1 MKIRSFSCPSCG
13 ASLKVDEGQ
22 KSISC
27 PYCDSTVIVPEH
39 MSGDDGEEWKGIFQ
53 EESIQRPVRADTGK
67 SCATILV
74 PLVIFIVMAAGALV
88 FWLANSSRV
97 KEALEGPVA
106 AVTGGPD
113 IPVAMEFGGEGMR
126 AGYFQDAAHVR
137 VDPQGNIYVGESS
150 SGRVQIFD
158 PRGDYTGQWEIGK
171 SDQVYLHGMDISRD
185 GRLFLVYD
193 SELYIHDAASGELL
207 GQLHHPE
214 GWGFDD
220 VAVCD
225 DGSVVA
231 SWYCNRD
238 DIVRFAP
245 DGSLEF
251 VIREAVSGQSGSSE
265 LNTEVAVDGD
275 GNIFAYGS
283 FNGSFFKFSPS
294 GRFLNR
300 FGSDGDR
307 PGQFTSPSSFCIDH
321 MGRVWVSD
329 FGDLIVF
336 DNDGTYLD
344 TFDPGMSLSDIYMG
358 DGYMLYGITHD
369 ETVVQLDLSEMA
381 EGL

>member
-1 MKIRSFSCPSCG
+1 MKIRNFSCPSCG

-22 KSISC
+22 KTLSC

-39 MSGDDGEEWKGIFQ
+39 MSGDDVEEWKGTFTA
-53 EESIQRPVRADTGK
+53 ESVQTPARTYTGK
-67 SCATILV
+67 SCSTVLV
-74 PLVIFIVMAAGALV
+74 SLIIFIVMAAGGLV
-88 FWLANSSRV
+88 FWLASSNRL
-97 KEALEGPVA
+97 KEALQGPIA

-113 IPVAMEFGGEGMR
+113 IPVVMEFGGEGMR
-126 AGYFQDAAHVR
+126 AGYFQDAEHVR
-137 VDPQGNIYVGESS
+137 VDPQGNIYVGEFS
-150 SGRVQIFD
+150 SGRIQTFD
-158 PRGDYTGQWEIGK
+158 PQGNYTGQWNIGK
-171 SDQVYLHGMDISRD
+171 SDQIYLHSMDLSRD

-193 SELYIHDAASGELL
+193 SELYIHDPVSGELL
-207 GQLHHPE
+207 GQLQHPD

-231 SWYCNRD
+231 AWYCNRD

-265 LNTEVAVDGD
+265 LSTDVGVDGE

-283 FNGSFFKFSPS
+283 FNDSFFKFSPS

-307 PGQFTSPSSFCIDH
+307 PGQLTSPSSFCIDQA
-321 MGRVWVSD
+321 GRVWVSD

-336 DNDGTYLD
+336 DNNGTYLE
-344 TFDPGMSLSDIYMG
+344 TFDPGMSLSDIYMA
-358 DGYMLYGITHD
+358 DGYMLYGITRD
-369 ETVVQLDLSEMA
+369 ETVVLLDFSEMA
-381 EGL
+381 EEL